1 MYKNRKIYLLSF
13 YSFSL
18 YPSSHRFLQQAKEF
32 DLFDDIY
39 LYNEYTLPKD
49 EQFDKVLKNKLS
61 SDIRGFGYWCWKPF
75 IVLKTLENIEYDDI
89 LVYADIGCYL
99 NKSGINRFY
108 EFLDIVIE
116 NKNMCTG
123 VGLIEKLYTKSDL
136 FNYFNVLNDKNI
148 TDTFQRPATFFIL
161 EKNNVNLELVQKW
174 MKVFYD
180 DFSLID
186 DSPSK
191 IPNLDGFIENRH
203 DQSAFSILSKIYNM
217 KVISSFEFDSKN
229 TMYPIL
235 FMRDKKN
242 IYDYIIDISCGELI
256 KKICWYIS
264 SRNSREKLRKYL
276 KLNLSELINLYFLEN
291 KDFTKFKY
299 IKSDNFILN
308 LIIRLFFNKLKNTLI
323 MGIENNINEIK
334 NIIDAMYKYRCPF
347 NN

>member
-13 YSFSL
+13 YSFNL
-18 YPSSHRFLQQAKEF
+18 YPSSYRFLQQAKEF
-32 DLFDDIY
+32 DVFDDIY

-49 EQFDKVLKNKLS
+49 EQFNKVLKDKLS
-61 SDIRGFGYWCWKPF
+61 LDIRGFGYWCWKPF

-116 NKNMCTG
+116 NKNICTE
-123 VGLIEKLYTKSDL
+123 VGLSEKQYTKSDL

-148 TDTFQRPATFFIL
+148 TDTFQRLAPFFIL

-174 MKVFYD
+174 MQVFYD

-242 IYDYIIDISCGELI
+242 IYDYIIDISCQNLI
-256 KKICWYIS
+256 KNICWYIAS
-264 SRNSREKLRKYL
+264 YEHREKLRKCL
-276 KLNLSELINLYFLEN
+276 KLNLSELIKLYFLNN
-291 KDFTKFKY
+291 KDLSKFKY
-299 IKSDNFILN
+299 IKCDNFVLN
-308 LIIRLFFNKLKNTLI
+308 IIIKLFFNKLK
-323 MGIENNINEIK
+323 K
-334 NIIDAMYKYRCPF
+334 N
-347 NN
+347 